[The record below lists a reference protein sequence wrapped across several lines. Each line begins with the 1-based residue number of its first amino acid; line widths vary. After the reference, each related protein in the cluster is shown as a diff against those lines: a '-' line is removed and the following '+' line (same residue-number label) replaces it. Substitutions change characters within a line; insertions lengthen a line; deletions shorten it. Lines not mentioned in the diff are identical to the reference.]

1 LTDILAGNAQKTIKN
16 GRLLPGGHFD
26 IQAQNAGAFPGVLA

>member
-1 LTDILAGNAQKTIKN
+1 MAQKTIKN
-16 GRLLPGGHFD
+16 GRPLTGGHFG